1 MLTSFSSGHVVPGVG
16 VLGEAQPPGHLVP
29 TGGMAGDDVG
39 QLEHARAGEPGEPE
53 DLPLV
58 DVEVDAAQ
66 PLAGDLA
73 HLEHHRRLR
82 LRGDR
87 RTVVRVDV
95 LAHHQARERT
105 RVQRGD
111 VVRAHEPAAAQDRH
125 PVGELE
131 DLVHPVRDVEDRR
144 PRLAHLPDDGE
155 QTLDLVVGKHRRGLV
170 EHQQPSAAVPALE
183 CGGDRDDR
191 ALHRRRR
198 GQRLMDVN
206 VDGEALQQLARHS
219 LLLAP
224 QDPTTEPLGEASM
237 EGEVVLSAELEHEA
251 EVLMDEAQALGHL
264 VPDGEWDAAKV
275 GCRAAVGLVIARQC
289 LDQRRLP

>member
-1 MLTSFSSGHVVPGVG
+1 MLTSFSWADVVPPVG
-16 VLGEAQPPGHLVP
+16 VLGEAQPAGHLVA

-53 DLPLV
+53 DLALV

-73 HLEHHRRLR
+73 HLEHHRRVR
-82 LRGDR
+82 LRRDR

-95 LAHHQARERT
+95 LAHHQARERA

-170 EHQQPSAAVPALE
+170 EHEQPSAAVPALQR
-183 CGGDRDDR
+183 GGDRDDR

-198 GQRLMDVN
+198 GQRLMDVD
-206 VDGEALQQLARHS
+206 VDGEALQQPARHS

-224 QDPTTEPLGEASM
+224 QDPTDRAPWRSRRGAR
-237 EGEVVLSAELEHEA
+237 
-251 EVLMDEAQALGHL
+251 
-264 VPDGEWDAAKV
+264 
-275 GCRAAVGLVIARQC
+275 GCPAR
-289 LDQRRLP
+289 